1 MANPISTVQKQELT
15 PEQQKEQT
23 LNQLLATLTDNAEGL
38 QQTVK
43 LLQQLN
49 ESGILPALQALLQ
62 AKEQVASIAM
72 EQLLR
77 PPVTNMINNA
87 MAAAGALSSIEPE
100 TTRKLMDSVSQGLQK
115 AEEGLVNN
123 DSTSLW
129 DLMKVIKDP
138 DLNRAL
144 TFGLNLLKGL
154 GQGLQK

>member
-129 DLMKVIKDP
+129 DLIKVIKDS